1 MLNFLLI
8 SKMSNQ
14 IFVILPSNT
23 PYPNNG
29 PNKFTI
35 PLPKTLDLSD
45 GNYVCGLHSISYVY
59 GWPQVGTL
67 ESQWIEIFFKDG
79 YFPFIRIPVPEMSFD
94 SEEFLETSLM
104 PNIKLEL
111 KKYLQLWEEM
121 TAEEKRKRVK
131 KNADTEAPE
140 PIEPEKS
147 IPPEEAEKFGEIGFF
162 TNSKE
167 AEKPANFTEI
177 FDVLPPIH
185 SKAANESMDLF
196 KRFLKKRKR
205 VDEFISDDVYF
216 PSMYTSYEIEKYVDA
231 IKFFYVKELNKF
243 KLKIADD
250 NISHIG
256 LSPQLGYI
264 LGFNDI
270 NFVTNQEIARFSV
283 DPKAGI
289 NSFGVYVKGLTENI
303 ICGNQLVSLMRIV
316 TVNGKHKHGDTVEKI
331 YDSPIFLRVQP
342 KTVNTIE
349 VELRTMGETGRLLP
363 FVQNFTTIITL
374 VFKKVIVF

>member
-1 MLNFLLI
+1 
-8 SKMSNQ
+8 MSNQ

-29 PNKFTI
+29 PNKFI
-35 PLPKTLDLSD
+35 VPLPKTLDLSD

-67 ESQWIEIFFKDG
+67 ESQWIEIFFKDESL
-79 YFPFIRIPVPEMSFD
+79 PFIRIPVPEISFD

-104 PNIKLEL
+104 PNIKIEL
-111 KKYLQLWEEM
+111 KKNLQLWEEM
-121 TAEEKRKRVK
+121 QAEAEENIKRVK
-131 KNADTEAPE
+131 KSVEEAPE

-147 IPPEEAEKFGEIGFF
+147 MLPSEAEKFDQIVHF
-162 TNSKE
+162 TNSKDSD
-167 AEKPANFTEI
+167 KPANFTEKI
-177 FDVLPPIH
+177 FEDDSPTLG
-185 SKAANESMDLF
+185 KGSMDLF
-196 KRFLKKRKR
+196 KKFLKESKKTGA
-205 VDEFISDDVYF
+205 FISGDVFF
-216 PSMYTSYEIEKYVDA
+216 PNAYTSRQIENYVDA

-349 VELRTMGETGRLLP
+349 VELRTLGETGRLLP
-363 FVQNFTTIITL
+363 FDQAFNTIITL